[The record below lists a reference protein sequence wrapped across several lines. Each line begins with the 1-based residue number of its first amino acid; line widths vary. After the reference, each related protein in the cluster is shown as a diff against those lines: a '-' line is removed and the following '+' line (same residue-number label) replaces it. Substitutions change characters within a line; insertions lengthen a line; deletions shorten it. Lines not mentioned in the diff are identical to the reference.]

1 MSVKVVFHEN
11 CLSERGTSTALFDYA
26 YWGRELLGLDPVI
39 CFDLNYRFNP
49 DSLSKFVKEFK
60 VEGYA
65 DQHHLQKII
74 DKEKPDYFYAI
85 KYGNKD
91 HVSVLNSK
99 NLIHSVFNFDPA
111 HIHGDVYAV
120 VSEWQHI
127 KSEYSIPFVPH
138 MLNLPMVQEDLREH
152 LRIPKAAI
160 VVGRYGAKE
169 TFNVDFVPE
178 TIMKVLN
185 NRSDIWFLFMNT
197 EPKINHPRC
206 IYLDA
211 AVDLNYKVKFINTC
225 DAMLHARDYG
235 ETFGLSVLEFAALG
249 KQIISYDNE
258 ELQTQHPLGGRN
270 HFLFLRDNCF
280 KYSTANQLGYILSY
294 LTRKNP
300 FNTDYLSN
308 DFSPSNVIDKFQKVF
323 LS

>member
-1 MSVKVVFHEN
+1 MKIVFHEN

-26 YWGRELLGLDPVI
+26 YWCRELLNIDPIV
-39 CFDLNYRFNP
+39 CFDLNYNFNS

-65 DQHHLQKII
+65 DQSHLQRIV

-85 KYGNKD
+85 KYGTRD
-91 HVSVLNSK
+91 HVTVLNSK
-99 NLIHSVFNFDPA
+99 NLIHSVFNFDPS
-111 HIHGDVYAV
+111 HIHGNVYAV

-127 KSEYSIPFVPH
+127 KSNYSIPFVPH
-138 MLNLPMVQEDLREH
+138 MLNLPTVQEDFREY
-152 LRIPKAAI
+152 LGIPQNAV

-169 TFNVDFVPE
+169 TFNVDFVPD
-178 TIMKVLN
+178 TILKVLN
-185 NRSDIWFLFMNT
+185 NRKDIWFLFMNT
-197 EPKINHPRC
+197 EPRINHSRC
-206 IYLDA
+206 IYFNPT
-211 AVDLNYKVKFINTC
+211 VDLSHKVKFINTC

-235 ETFGLSVLEFAALG
+235 ETFGLSVLEFAAQG

-270 HFLFLRDNCF
+270 HFLFLKDNCF
-280 KYSTANQLGYILSY
+280 KYGTANQVGYILSY

-300 FNTDYLSN
+300 FNTDYLIK
-308 DFSPSNVIDKFQKVF
+308 DFSPSNVIDQFQRVF